1 MAGNLQDG
9 KLQEALEGFQKVLTM
24 QPEKG
29 EWGFKALKQTVKAL
43 FRQSRYE
50 EMMQRYKVGAPARCP
65 LSP

>member
-9 KLQEALEGFQKVLTM
+9 KLQEALEGFQKVLAM

-50 EMMQRYKVGAPARCP
+50 EMMQRYKVGTPARCP